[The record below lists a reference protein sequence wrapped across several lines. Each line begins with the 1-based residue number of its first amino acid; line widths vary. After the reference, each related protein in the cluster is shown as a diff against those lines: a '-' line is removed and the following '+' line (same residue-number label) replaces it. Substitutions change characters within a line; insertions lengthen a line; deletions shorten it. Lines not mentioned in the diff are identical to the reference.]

1 MARPFSNAVKS
12 LKRSAKEERG
22 VFVLYLAV
30 RIVVVAVLARSLFTG
45 RFDYAL
51 LCGLTIVLLLVP
63 DFLERKLSIEIP
75 GVLEGIIVLF
85 IFAAEI
91 LGEIGAFYV
100 IVPFWDTMLHTL
112 WGFLAAGIGFAMV
125 DILNRS
131 ESSRLNLTP
140 LYMATAAFCFSMT
153 VGAVWELFEF
163 AMDSFFGFDMQKDTL
178 VNQVSTVFLDPTN
191 TNTVIHV
198 KDVAQTAITTG
209 SGHTVLV
216 DGGYLD
222 LGIVDTMED
231 LLVNMIGAAVF
242 SAIGFAYVK
251 NRKEDRRSF
260 ASNFIPKLKR
270 RQSSTSGSRR

>member
-1 MARPFSNAVKS
+1 MARPFTNAVES

-22 VFVLYLAV
+22 VFALYLAV
-30 RIVVVAVLARSLFTG
+30 RIIVVAVLARSLFTG

-231 LLVNMIGAAVF
+231 LLVNMVGAAVF

>member
-1 MARPFSNAVKS
+1 MARLFTNAMES

-22 VFVLYLAV
+22 VFALYLAV
-30 RIVVVAVLARSLFTG
+30 RIIVVAVLARSLFTG

-231 LLVNMIGAAVF
+231 LLVNMVGAAVF

-270 RQSSTSGSRR
+270 RQSSTSSSRR

>member
-1 MARPFSNAVKS
+1 MARLFTNAMES

-30 RIVVVAVLARSLFTG
+30 RIIVVAVLARSLFTG

-231 LLVNMIGAAVF
+231 LLVNMVGAAVF